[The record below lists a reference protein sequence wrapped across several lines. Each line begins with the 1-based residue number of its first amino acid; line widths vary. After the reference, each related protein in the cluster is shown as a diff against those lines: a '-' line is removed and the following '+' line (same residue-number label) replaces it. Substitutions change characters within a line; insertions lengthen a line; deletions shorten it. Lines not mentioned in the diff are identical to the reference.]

1 MKGYERPRV
10 LSTYSVDELARE
22 AAACAAVYNEPLP
35 PSDRELKEQIEPIE
49 DALEGIESIRT
60 R

>member
-1 MKGYERPRV
+1 MKGYDRPRV

-22 AAACAAVYNEPLP
+22 AAACAVYNME

-49 DALEGIESIRT
+49 GALGGIGSIRT

>member
-1 MKGYERPRV
+1 MRGYERPRV

-22 AAACAAVYNEPLP
+22 AATCSEYQAPI
-35 PSDRELKEQIEPIE
+35 SDRHLKEQIEPIE